1 MLKEYRFEK
10 FVNKVTSKC
19 NSIID
24 TKTYYKVNERWVN
37 AVVYSLLLDRAISK
51 GYKSIKDN
59 SDYRVYE
66 NGKYYKAEEF
76 EYCITLSKE
85 RNA

>member
-1 MLKEYRFEK
+1 MLKEYRFER
-10 FVNKVTSKC
+10 FVDEVTSKY

-37 AVVYSLLLDRAISK
+37 AIVYHLLYDRAISK
-51 GYKSIKDN
+51 GYRWTEDN
-59 SDYRVYE
+59 TKHRVYE

-76 EYCITLSKE
+76 EYEIILSKKGT
-85 RNA
+85 